1 MVRKL
6 EVKGYIGENT
16 YFYIDKKTKHGFLID
31 PGAEADRII
40 KTIKDNDWTIEKIL
54 ITHGHFDHIGA
65 AEEVSKIL
73 EIPIYVGEKSK
84 KYLENPKYNLSTMTE
99 QEMVLKGVN
108 YVEYNTIF
116 VLDTNRDFY
125 LQIINTPGHTS
136 DSSIFINE
144 NDKVAF
150 VGDTIFKGSHGRTD
164 LPGSSEKDIKKSLKL
179 ILNYDEGT
187 ILYPGHMDITCVRDE
202 INLYWSF

>member
-16 YFYIDKKTKHGFLID
+16 YFYIDKTTKHGFLID
-31 PGAEADRII
+31 PGAEPEKII
-40 KTIKDNDWTIEKIL
+40 KMINDNNWTIEKIL

-65 AEEVSKIL
+65 AEEVSKAL
-73 EIPIYVGEKSK
+73 DIPIYADEKSK
-84 KYLENPKYNLSTMTE
+84 KYFENPKYNLSTMTE
-99 QEMVLKGVN
+99 HDIVLKNAN
-108 YVEYNTIF
+108 YVENNTTF
-116 VLDTNRDFY
+116 VLEANRDFY
-125 LQIINTPGHTS
+125 LQLINTPGHTS
-136 DSSIFINE
+136 DSSIYINE
-144 NDKVAF
+144 DDRVAF

-164 LPGSSEKDIKKSLKL
+164 LPGSSEKAIQKSLKL

-202 INLYWSF
+202 RKNYN